1 MSQHSEIARRHIRS
15 EVGVDLEARI
25 VSGEHTGRC
34 TVDNISSG
42 GARVN
47 TRIPASR
54 GDVVTLH
61 IGSIGSVDGTV
72 AWVNRSTLGL
82 RFSKD
87 VTAITD
93 LLFAVAI
100 Y

>member
-1 MSQHSEIARRHIRS
+1 MLQQPEITRRHIRS

-25 VSGEHTGRC
+25 VSGEREGRC

-42 GARVN
+42 GAQVN
-47 TRIPASR
+47 TRIPAAR
-54 GDVVTLH
+54 GDTVTLH
-61 IGSIGSVDGTV
+61 IGSIGSVEGTV
-72 AWVNRSTLGL
+72 AWKNRTTLGL
-82 RFSKD
+82 KFSKD
-87 VTAITD
+87 VSAITD